1 MQTIYI
7 LKIFCIYRK
16 FTSVSDKC
24 TECAYY
30 AKIYKKSKAERSLQ
44 YLMDRTSLYLG
55 SISSA
60 AFIKGWNT
68 MNICSLT
75 IAVIEVNEVQEG
87 FSF

>member
-1 MQTIYI
+1 MG
-7 LKIFCIYRK
+7 
-16 FTSVSDKC
+16 
-24 TECAYY
+24 
-30 AKIYKKSKAERSLQ
+30 
-44 YLMDRTSLYLG
+44 RTSLYLG

-68 MNICSLT
+68 MNICSLM